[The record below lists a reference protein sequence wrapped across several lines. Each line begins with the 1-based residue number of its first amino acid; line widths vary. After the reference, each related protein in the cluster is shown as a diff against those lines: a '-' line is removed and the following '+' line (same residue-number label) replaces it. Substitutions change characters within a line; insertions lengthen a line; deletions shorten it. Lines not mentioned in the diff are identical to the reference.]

1 MNRRNQRD
9 QENAVI
15 RDIARF
21 SSFLGGASFV
31 RPRKD
36 PPDFLAKE
44 GGEVIGLEL
53 TSWLDST
60 QTRAAQGRARMSDD
74 LLSILDWQRHPRPAS
89 ISSAVIFPKWGTRVR
104 QAHRQP
110 LKDDFYAAVQS
121 FDQALE
127 SLREKHWRPLS
138 PDERFSYEA
147 HQAELKAYPTLC
159 RYVSSIC
166 FFERTRSVVQPI
178 EHPWICI
185 SPSDGNYGLYDP
197 AWSAQ
202 ALTKTIESKIRRYAN
217 QNLRVHL
224 ESQNLHKFFLLV
236 YTPELFASNTPYQNT
251 AQMAV
256 SPVEGL
262 AEVSKTATANL
273 KSLTEIFDGIF
284 LFYSAWNSRW
294 LAQIWPTF
302 APFLEAHR
310 R

>member
-1 MNRRNQRD
+1 MNRRKQQD
-9 QENAVI
+9 QENAVV

-21 SSFLGGASFV
+21 STFLGGASFV

-36 PPDFLAKE
+36 PPDFLAKG

-53 TSWLDST
+53 TSWLDSM
-60 QTRAAQGRARMSDD
+60 QTRAAQGRARMSGD
-74 LLSILDWQRHPRPAS
+74 LLSILDSQCHRCPAN
-89 ISSAVIFPKWGTRVR
+89 ISSAVIFPKWGMRIR

-110 LKDDFYAAVQS
+110 LKDEFYAAVQS
-121 FDQALE
+121 VAQDWK
-127 SLREKHWRPLS
+127 SLREKHWRPLR

-147 HQAELKAYPTLC
+147 YQAELKAYPTLC

-166 FFERTRSVVQPI
+166 FFERTGSVVQAT

-197 AWSAQ
+197 AWSVQ
-202 ALTKTIESKIRRYAN
+202 ALNKAIESKIRRYAN
-217 QNLRVHL
+217 QNLRARL
-224 ESQNLHKFFLLV
+224 EAQNLQKFYLLI
-236 YTPELFASNTPYQNT
+236 YTHPELFASNTPYQNT

-256 SPVEGL
+256 SQVEGL
-262 AEVSKTATANL
+262 AEAAKIATANL
-273 KSLTEIFDGIF
+273 ESLPEIFDGIF

-302 APFLEAHR
+302 VPFLETN
-310 R
+310 